1 MGATDHACSVTV
13 LQFKDP
19 DGAGRSS
26 ADVRPMDEFRGSL
39 KGIKHFR
46 TAVAPETI
54 QANAQLLHASNNEVG
69 WRAAGHIILG
79 GGLKVSWVALQEPSG
94 ALVALIFSAHPSAAH
109 GDKFFGLA
117 LPERVVRHV

>member
-1 MGATDHACSVTV
+1 
-13 LQFKDP
+13 
-19 DGAGRSS
+19 
-26 ADVRPMDEFRGSL
+26 MDEFRGSL

-79 GGLKVSWVALQEPSG
+79 GGTEGIMGGTPKAEWSVGGLDFFCSSISG
-94 ALVALIFSAHPSAAH
+94 SRRQVFWTRIA
-109 GDKFFGLA
+109 
-117 LPERVVRHV
+117 

>member
-54 QANAQLLHASNNEVG
+54 QANAQLLHASKNEVG

-79 GGLKVSWVALQEPSG
+79 
-94 ALVALIFSAHPSAAH
+94 
-109 GDKFFGLA
+109 D
-117 LPERVVRHV
+117 